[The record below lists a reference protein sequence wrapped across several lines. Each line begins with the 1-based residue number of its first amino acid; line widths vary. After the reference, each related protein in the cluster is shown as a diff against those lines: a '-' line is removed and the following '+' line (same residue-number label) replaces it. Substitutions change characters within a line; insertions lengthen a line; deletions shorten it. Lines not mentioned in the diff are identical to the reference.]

1 MYIHSN
7 QVMISKTMMLI
18 YVKKYVCPVF
28 GIRLVKSLR
37 SKVSTI
43 DAKNSN
49 NNKIS
54 TYAKISIRVGVLMLK
69 YSKNHGIKYQA
80 LKVKPLKERNP
91 INQAAFSKSVLK
103 KAISRM
109 MYSIPFHLFRL

>member
-18 YVKKYVCPVF
+18 YLKKYVCPVF

-37 SKVSTI
+37 SKVSPIAAT
-43 DAKNSN
+43 NSN

-54 TYAKISIRVGVLMLK
+54 TYAKISIRVSGEAKSPDFM
-69 YSKNHGIKYQA
+69 
-80 LKVKPLKERNP
+80 
-91 INQAAFSKSVLK
+91 AFSST
-103 KAISRM
+103 I
-109 MYSIPFHLFRL
+109 